1 MRSLAAVRW
10 LSVPFAAAGVLQAA
24 VPSASIPRFGA
35 LYYPGETAV
44 FEVGDA
50 AFSRVVVTR
59 PEGRIPM
66 VDASKA
72 SAPVLWRVTDWL
84 GEERASGA
92 LPADAAMLT
101 IPHAALGGRFGA
113 FRLALGTN
121 ETWFAFLPSRE
132 VAPCDWVGTG
142 THAGHGW
149 WKGDFRYLD
158 LVAAAG
164 IGVVRDDAIWDW
176 HEKRRGEIVF
186 TENFRAMVQALMVR
200 GILFNC
206 VLNGKNDL
214 YENPLDADAF
224 ARYAAA
230 AATAARESG
239 VGVRVFEIF
248 NEPHNFHFPRVYL
261 PEGMEYVRFQC
272 DPKALWVRKHAELTR
287 KAADAIR
294 AVLPDANVGVGSE
307 DYWDL
312 FKRMLANA
320 PIARKGDVVTI
331 HPYDHFQPRPEGNW
345 FFRDGGRE
353 VRETLLANG
362 GADRIAIT
370 ECGWTTYDATGGGT
384 HAAVGSYPSSTLVEQ
399 AQYVVRLYLLAR
411 QHGIEFAC
419 QYDFMDDG
427 PRRDYTEDN
436 FGMVRKDATPKPAF
450 AAVAAMTRLVGD
462 AEPLGSRSDDEA
474 SYRRYA
480 FRRADGATLEAVW
493 AVQGETAIAWRGE
506 HSERAAASGQQA
518 DNSKKAAAQEGV
530 LPGAVPSG
538 PIFLDLMGNEIP
550 MPLDADGKLML
561 TERPIYILTET
572 RR

>member
-1 MRSLAAVRW
+1 MTNSATKMAALAA
-10 LSVPFAAAGVLQAA
+10 AAFCMAVDSRAA
-24 VPSASIPRFGA
+24 ILPDRFGA
-35 LYYPGETAV
+35 LWYPGETAT
-44 FEVGDA
+44 F
-50 AFSRVVVTR
+50 RVETPTDGALQGVSGVPDV
-59 PEGRIPM
+59 PEGVLQGAVP
-66 VDASKA
+66 
-72 SAPVLWRVTDWL
+72 SAPVWRVTDWL
-84 GEERASGA
+84 GRDCASGTIARGNA
-92 LPADAAMLT
+92 LA
-101 IPHAALGGRFGA
+101 IPHDVLNWRFGA
-113 FRLALGTN
+113 FRLALGSN

-164 IGVVRDDAIWDW
+164 LGVVRDDAIWDW
-176 HEKRRGEIVF
+176 HEKKRGDIVF

-200 GILFNC
+200 GILFAC

-214 YENPLDADAF
+214 YEDPLDADAF
-224 ARYAAA
+224 AHYAAA
-230 AATAARESG
+230 AATAAREFG
-239 VGVRVFEIF
+239 IDVRVFEIF

-261 PEGMEYVRFQC
+261 PEGMEYARFQC
-272 DPKALWVRKHAELTR
+272 DPKALWVQKHAELTR

-370 ECGWTTYDATGGGT
+370 ECGWTTYDATDGGA
-384 HAAVGSYPSSTLVEQ
+384 HAHVGNYPPSTLVEQ

-411 QHGIEFAC
+411 QHGVEFAC

-427 PRRDYTEDN
+427 PRRDYTEHN
-436 FGMVRKDATPKPAF
+436 FGLVRKDATPKPAF

-462 AEPLGSRSDDEA
+462 AEPLGSRSPNEE
-474 SYRRYA
+474 SWRLYA
-480 FRRADGATLEAVW
+480 FRYPDESLVYA
-493 AVQGETAIAWRGE
+493 AWSVRGE
-506 HSERAAASGQQA
+506 CSVA
-518 DNSKKAAAQEGV
+518 
-530 LPGAVPSG
+530 LPESLVPGSARC
-538 PIFLDLMGNEIP
+538 LDLMGNEIP
-550 MPLDADGKLML
+550 MPLDDDGKLTL
-561 TERPIYILTET
+561 TERPIYILTEK
-572 RR
+572 RP

>member
-1 MRSLAAVRW
+1 MNAILTHDGWNAVSQKGRAALVAAAFLFAFIAAKSLAGI
-10 LSVPFAAAGVLQAA
+10 SPD
-24 VPSASIPRFGA
+24 RFGA
-35 LYYPGETAV
+35 LWYPGETAL
-44 FEVGDA
+44 F
-50 AFSRVVVTR
+50 RV
-59 PEGRIPM
+59 
-66 VDASKA
+66 
-72 SAPVLWRVTDWL
+72 SAGADGGESLENVWRVSDWL
-84 GEERASGA
+84 GR
-92 LPADAAMLT
+92 DCAAGVVDGDSIAISHDRL
-101 IPHAALGGRFGA
+101 LGRFGS
-113 FRLALGTN
+113 FRLSLGTN

-132 VAPCDWVGTG
+132 VKPCAWAGTG

-149 WKGDFRYLD
+149 WSGDFRYLD

-164 IGVVRDDAIWDW
+164 LGVVRDDAIWDW
-176 HEKRRGEIVF
+176 HEKQRGEIVF

-200 GILFNC
+200 GILIDC

-214 YENPLDADAF
+214 YEDSLDADAF

-230 AATAARESG
+230 AATAAREFG

-272 DPKALWVRKHAELTR
+272 NPKAVWVQKHAELTR

-294 AVLPDANVGVGSE
+294 SVLPDANVGVGSE

-331 HPYDHFQPRPEGNW
+331 HPYDHFQPRPENNW

-370 ECGWTTYDATGGGT
+370 ECGWTTYDATDGGA
-384 HAAVGSYPSSTLVEQ
+384 HAHVGNYPSSTLIEQ

-411 QHGIEFAC
+411 QHGVEFAC

-427 PRRDYTEDN
+427 TRRDYTEHN
-436 FGMVRKDATPKPAF
+436 FGLVRHDATPKPAF
-450 AAVAAMTRLVGD
+450 AAVAAMTRIVGE
-462 AEPLGSRSDDEA
+462 AVPLSLRSPDEA
-474 SYRRYA
+474 VWRLYA
-480 FRRADGATLEAVW
+480 FRRPDGSLVHA
-493 AVQGETAIAWRGE
+493 AWSVRGE
-506 HSERAAASGQQA
+506 SAVALPESFASGSA
-518 DNSKKAAAQEGV
+518 RC
-530 LPGAVPSG
+530 
-538 PIFLDLMGNEIP
+538 LDLMGNEIP
-550 MPLDADGKLML
+550 LPLDDDGKLML
-561 TERPIYILTET
+561 TERPIYILTGKQEPVKCPT
-572 RR
+572 SSPNFT